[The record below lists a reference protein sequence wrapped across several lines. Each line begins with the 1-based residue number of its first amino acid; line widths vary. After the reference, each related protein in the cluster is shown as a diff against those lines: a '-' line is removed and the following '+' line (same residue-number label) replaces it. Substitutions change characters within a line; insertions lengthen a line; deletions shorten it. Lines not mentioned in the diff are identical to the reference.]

1 MCGIAGIAAIEGFE
15 PETLVAMTQLV
26 SYRGPS
32 GYGFA
37 YAKGDDRAEIL
48 HNTERRPRIERPV
61 VGLGSR
67 RLAILDVSQLGN
79 QPMESSDGALCIT
92 FNGEIYNYK
101 EVREELQGKGHR
113 FRTGTDT
120 EVILHAY
127 QEWGEDCLQRFNGMW
142 SFAIWDRLNQKLFCA
157 RDRFGVKPFYY
168 AMDDGK
174 FYFGSEIKQI
184 LQASRMA
191 RVAKSS
197 TVYRFLEFGLVD
209 YSGDTFFEGV
219 RQLPGGHCLTLD
231 VGKSLA
237 FVIRRYW
244 ELRIEPEHEMS
255 DERAIEEFR
264 ARFDDAV
271 RLRLRSDVPVG
282 FSLSGGLDS
291 SAIVCQ
297 AKKIAPA
304 TEFQAFSACFEDS
317 SLDERDYIGIVLA
330 ATQSDGHRTFPRGE
344 SFWDTIKKILFH
356 QDEPLGSTGAFAQWC
371 VMADAQAHGVPV
383 VLGGQGGDEILCGY
397 QKYRYF
403 YLWHLLR
410 NADPVFFRE
419 SALWARNGTRSHWTF
434 GSATRYFPQAVR
446 RRFSLTERLCTPEFR
461 NESRNL
467 ESGLGATASVAER
480 QKADLTY
487 VSIPAMLHSEDRNS
501 MAHSVE
507 SRLPFL
513 DYKLAEFAV
522 NCPTSMKMHDG
533 WSKWVM
539 RVALEGTLPDK
550 IRLRKT
556 KLGFSTPEP
565 AWMRLGLQNGHR
577 KDWDSPRFRMER
589 FLSGTTLANECDKFL
604 RGAPRSL
611 PANWLFRAIELELW
625 AGVHQVS

>member
-1 MCGIAGIAAIEGFE
+1 M
-15 PETLVAMTQLV
+15 ETA
-26 SYRGPS
+26 
-32 GYGFA
+32 
-37 YAKGDDRAEIL
+37 
-48 HNTERRPRIERPV
+48 
-61 VGLGSR
+61 
-67 RLAILDVSQLGN
+67 
-79 QPMESSDGALCIT
+79 DGAYCLT

-101 EVREELQGKGHR
+101 EIRRELAQSGHC

-127 QEWGEDCLQRFNGMW
+127 REWGEECLHRFNGMW
-142 SFAIWDRLNQKLFCA
+142 SFALWDRANQKLFCA

-168 AMDDGK
+168 ALAGGR

-184 LQASRMA
+184 LQASGLPRIA
-191 RVAKSS
+191 NSDTIFS
-197 TVYRFLEFGLVD
+197 FLEFGLVD
-209 YSGDTFFEGV
+209 HTAETFFEGV
-219 RQLPGGHCLTLD
+219 RQLPGGHCLALKLSD
-231 VGKSLA
+231 PLA
-237 FVIRRYW
+237 LVVQRYW
-244 ELRIEPEHEMS
+244 ELQIEPDLEMTAQQ
-255 DERAIEEFR
+255 AIEEFR

-282 FSLSGGLDS
+282 FSLSGGVDS

-297 AKKIAPA
+297 AKKISPA
-304 TEFQAFSACFEDS
+304 TRFQAFSACFDDS
-317 SLDERDYIGIVLA
+317 TLDERDYIAVVLA
-330 ATQSDGHRTFPRGE
+330 ATQSEGHRTFPLAK
-344 SFWDTIKKILFH
+344 SFWGTIKKILFH

-371 VMADAQAHGVPV
+371 VMADARAHGIPV

-410 NADPVFFRE
+410 HGNPRFFRE
-419 SALWARNGTRSHWTF
+419 IMLSARNGTRSYWTF
-434 GSATRYFPQAVR
+434 GSATRYFPPAIR
-446 RRFSLTERLCTPEFR
+446 RRFSLTERLCTAEFR
-461 NESRNL
+461 NESRAL
-467 ESGLGATASVAER
+467 QSGLGATVSVAER
-480 QKADLTY
+480 QKADLAY

-522 NCPTSMKMHDG
+522 NCPASMKMHDG
-533 WSKWVM
+533 WSKWILRIAM
-539 RVALEGTLPDK
+539 EGTLPEK

-565 AWMRLGLQNGHR
+565 DWVRQGLQNGHR
-577 KDWDSPRFRMER
+577 KDWDAPKLRMER
-589 FLSGTTLANECDKFL
+589 FISAPTLAEECDRYL
-604 RGAPRSL
+604 RRASRSL

-625 AGVHQVS
+625 ARVHNVS